1 MASPGK
7 SGTVVAVLA
16 VVAPMPLV
24 FVFWQVVLRHL
35 IKLSTSSRD
44 IRIVEESAEKFI
56 DIGVLLLT
64 DDTGARVRGI
74 ANSNT
79 ALHGDEDQAVRRY
92 TKNGYKKM
100 KITHGRN

>member
-1 MASPGK
+1 M
-7 SGTVVAVLA
+7 
-16 VVAPMPLV
+16 
-24 FVFWQVVLRHL
+24 LRDL
-35 IKLSTSSRD
+35 IKLSTFSRD

-56 DIGVLLLT
+56 DVGVLLLT

-74 ANSNT
+74 ANT